1 MKTINVLKTIENV
14 FFSNVWAILFPIKIN
29 NKHFKNTNF

>member
-1 MKTINVLKTIENV
+1 MKIINAVKTIENV
-14 FFSNVWAILFPIKIN
+14 FFSNVLAILFPIKIN